1 LNPHLNLN
9 PRSIADVIVLA
20 PAGRLDHES
29 VDAFRSDLQPQLD
42 LAFATGRG
50 VLFDLAKLEYV
61 SSAGLRCFM
70 LAAKQA
76 AAKKGRLAVAAP
88 CPVVAE
94 IFEISRFNM
103 VFRIFP
109 SMSEALGFL
118 SPDTAVSGKG

>member
-1 LNPHLNLN
+1 MSNGAHNGKQ
-9 PRSIADVIVLA
+9 ACT

-76 AAKKGRLAVAAP
+76 GTQGGKIVLAALR
-88 CPVVAE
+88 PVVAE
-94 IFEISRFNM
+94 IFQISRFDM
-103 VFRIFP
+103 VFELHP
-109 SMSEALGFL
+109 SVRAALA
-118 SPDTAVSGKG
+118 AVSAEAAAAFDRT